1 MSAETPLCTI
11 IWRARANS
19 DLLGII
25 RYIGKDNPLRAESFA
40 KEMKEKSK
48 PLEQHPLLG
57 RAGRLP
63 GTRELVVHPNYL
75 LIYRQIDKAGSPAVE
90 ILRIKHSAQQLP

>member
-1 MSAETPLCTI
+1 MNVEQPLSQV
-11 IWRARANS
+11 IWRARATA

-40 KEMKEKSK
+40 KEIKEKSK
-48 PLEQHPLLG
+48 PLEQHPQLG

-75 LIYRQIDKAGSPAVE
+75 LLYRQIDRAGSPVVE
-90 ILRIKHSAQQLP
+90 VLRIKHTAQLLP

>member
-1 MSAETPLCTI
+1 MSDQKPHSQV
-11 IWRARANS
+11 IWRAHATA

-75 LIYRQIDKAGSPAVE
+75 LIYRQIERAGSPVVE
-90 ILRIKHSAQQLP
+90 ILRIKHTAQLLP